1 VDAQQLATKVSQL
14 ESRVAVLEDEGKI
27 VKGEVKQVLTEIR
40 NTILARDNPF
50 ENDNGGGRGAFS
62 QVVSHSTVESAPPQT
77 YEPAPRPEARAQPQ
91 PEPEI
96 EPEPEP
102 DDEPAMAQE
111 PDPEPQPKPQPDPA
125 QGKEPIMLRP
135 TAQPIAAAAPP
146 APEQPQWS
154 LLTIA
159 GLSAW
164 AEESMRK
171 LGSLRLE
178 ILLDL
183 CEAAGH
189 LPAEARVALARVT
202 ELDIPEPAQAP
213 STIETVAILRQLDA
227 LVSDGEDYGSARAQ
241 RRA

>member
-1 VDAQQLATKVSQL
+1 MDAQQLATKVSQL

-50 ENDNGGGRGAFS
+50 ENDNGGGRASFS
-62 QVVSHSTVESAPPQT
+62 QVVSHSTVESIAPQT
-77 YEPAPRPEARAQPQ
+77 YEPPAARPEPKAKREPEPEPEDEPDDEPELAPEPEPAPAPQPQ
-91 PEPEI
+91 PEP
-96 EPEPEP
+96 
-102 DDEPAMAQE
+102 AH
-111 PDPEPQPKPQPDPA
+111 
-125 QGKEPIMLRP
+125 GKEPIMLRP
-135 TAQPIAAAAPP
+135 TAQPIAAAPP
-146 APEQPQWS
+146 PEPQQPQWS

-213 STIETVAILRQLDA
+213 STNETVAILRQLDA
-227 LVSDGEDYGSARAQ
+227 LVNDGEDYGSARTQ